1 MLSRLCKSTNFPT
14 LKVKKVFMLIT
25 KKNQYAL
32 RAIFELAR
40 QQGNGL
46 IKISDIAEA
55 QNIPVRFLE
64 VILGQLKGSGL
75 VKSKRGYYGGYQ
87 LVPSPEDITVGRI
100 MRFMQRN
107 LEPSECFALVPE
119 NNCSFMG
126 NCSFFPMWSKI
137 KDAIF
142 KVYDETS
149 IQDLLDV
156 DAGNGNYPLS

>member
-1 MLSRLCKSTNFPT
+1 
-14 LKVKKVFMLIT
+14 MLIT

-40 QQGNGL
+40 QWGRGP

-75 VKSKRGYYGGYQ
+75 VKSKRGYTGGYE
-87 LVPSPEDITVGRI
+87 LIPPPEDITVGRI

-107 LEPSECFALVPE
+107 MAPTECFALVPE
-119 NNCSFMG
+119 SNCPFVS
-126 NCSFFPMWSKI
+126 NCAFFPMWSRV

-142 KVYDETS
+142 AVYDETS
-149 IQDLLDV
+149 IRDLLDV
-156 DAGNGNYPLS
+156 RVDDGDYPL

>member
-1 MLSRLCKSTNFPT
+1 
-14 LKVKKVFMLIT
+14 MLIT

-40 QQGNGL
+40 LKGKGP

-64 VILGQLKGSGL
+64 VILGQLKASGL
-75 VKSKRGYYGGYQ
+75 VKSKRGYYGGYE
-87 LVPSPEDITVGRI
+87 LVPSPKEISVGRI

-107 LEPSECFALVPE
+107 LESTECFALIPE
-119 NNCSFMG
+119 NNCPFIG
-126 NCSFFPMWSKI
+126 NCSFFPMWSKV

-142 KVYDETS
+142 NVYDETT
-149 IQDLLDV
+149 IQDLLNV
-156 DAGNGNYPLS
+156 NVVNGKYPM

>member
-1 MLSRLCKSTNFPT
+1 
-14 LKVKKVFMLIT
+14 MLIT

-40 QQGNGL
+40 HQGKGP
-46 IKISDIAEA
+46 IKISDIAKV

-75 VKSKRGYYGGYQ
+75 VKSKRGYYGGYE
-87 LVPSPEDITVGRI
+87 LITSPEDITVGRI

-107 LEPSECFALVPE
+107 LEPTECFALVPE
-119 NNCSFMG
+119 NNCPFIG